1 MMILKQA
8 NKLINDKLIINRN
21 FINKLYI
28 QTHENIKFEVLKNKL
43 NDPLLDQL
51 WAKIFNEINNE
62 LYNGTK

>member
-1 MMILKQA
+1 MILKQA

>member
-1 MMILKQA
+1 MMRLKQA

-28 QTHENIKFEVLKNKL
+28 QTHENIKFEILKDKL

-51 WAKIFNEINNE
+51 WAKIFNEIDNE

>member
-1 MMILKQA
+1 MILKQA

-62 LYNGTK
+62 LYNGAK

>member
-51 WAKIFNEINNE
+51 WAKIFNEIDNE

>member
-1 MMILKQA
+1 MRLKQA

>member
-1 MMILKQA
+1 MMKLKQT

-28 QTHENIKFEVLKNKL
+28 QTRENIIFEVLKNKL

-51 WAKIFNEINNE
+51 WAKIFNEIDNE

>member
-1 MMILKQA
+1 MILKQA

-28 QTHENIKFEVLKNKL
+28 QTHENIKFEILKDKL

-51 WAKIFNEINNE
+51 WAKIFNEIDNE

>member
-1 MMILKQA
+1 MMKLKQT
-8 NKLINDKLIINRN
+8 NKLINAKLIINRN

-28 QTHENIKFEVLKNKL
+28 QTRENIIFEVLKNKL

-51 WAKIFNEINNE
+51 WAKIFNEIDNE

>member
-1 MMILKQA
+1 MMRLKQA

-51 WAKIFNEINNE
+51 WAKIFNQIHSE

>member
-1 MMILKQA
+1 MMRLKQA

>member
-1 MMILKQA
+1 MRLKQA

-28 QTHENIKFEVLKNKL
+28 QTHENIKFEILKDKL

-51 WAKIFNEINNE
+51 WAKIFNEIDNE